1 MLVWL
6 TLPFYDFCGFR
17 SVAINSVYKLQFF
30 TFMFLYKLFSVPL
43 VVIDLIIIT
52 GPSTHG
58 VGASTVLL
66 TGVLSSS
73 SSVVV
78 CRL

>member
-30 TFMFLYKLFSVPL
+30 TFIQIVSPPRL
-43 VVIDLIIIT
+43 T
-52 GPSTHG
+52 QPSTLCE
-58 VGASTVLL
+58 T
-66 TGVLSSS
+66 
-73 SSVVV
+73 
-78 CRL
+78 